1 MPKSE
6 RDQESKWSHIPT
18 SVSFSYTHT
27 YFKHSKMKMKKKKI
41 NKKTQPTEQN
51 NSNQTKNMTLSPL
64 KYVEKW
70 IGPRIQM
77 ASYSH

>member
-1 MPKSE
+1 
-6 RDQESKWSHIPT
+6 
-18 SVSFSYTHT
+18 
-27 YFKHSKMKMKKKKI
+27 MKMKKKKKI
-41 NKKTQPTEQN
+41 KKHKQQEQN
-51 NSNQTKNMTLSPL
+51 NNNQTKNKTLSPL

>member
-1 MPKSE
+1 
-6 RDQESKWSHIPT
+6 
-18 SVSFSYTHT
+18 
-27 YFKHSKMKMKKKKI
+27 MKMNKKKKT
-41 NKKTQPTEQN
+41 KKKHKQQEQN
-51 NSNQTKNMTLSPL
+51 NNNQTKNKILSPL

>member
-1 MPKSE
+1 
-6 RDQESKWSHIPT
+6 
-18 SVSFSYTHT
+18 
-27 YFKHSKMKMKKKKI
+27 MKMKKKKKI
-41 NKKTQPTEQN
+41 KKYKQQEQN
-51 NSNQTKNMTLSPL
+51 KNNQTKNKTLSPL